1 MTPAPPPAQVLHL
14 TVAYPELPDQV
25 LPHLVPDLVIAEA
38 RRRGDENRVA
48 TEIHIRHAYEMEP
61 VAAQVLESR
70 TWVQRA
76 KDLVAD
82 AWTRIKRDLFT
93 DALGRT
99 VQRHPQPMQPP
110 PPQDLVG
117 GDALSQPEEGF
128 DPFEGLPATFH
139 VDEEGR
145 LAREKSVR
153 DEQAKQEA
161 QERAERERLS
171 KGQAPTKSRDAG
183 PEKGR

>member
-1 MTPAPPPAQVLHL
+1 M
-14 TVAYPELPDQV
+14 AYPELPEQV

-61 VAAQVLESR
+61 VAAEVLESR

-128 DPFEGLPATFH
+128 DPYEGLPACH

-145 LAREKSVR
+145 RAREKSVR
-153 DEQAKQEA
+153 DEQAKREA
-161 QERAERERLS
+161 QERAERERLGR
-171 KGQAPTKSRDAG
+171 GQAESPAPKNR
-183 PEKGR
+183 PEKGLGPKH